1 MKFKKSS
8 LWIKALIL
16 IVVVYAAVT
25 LVSLQSQITA
35 KREEAEALSKD
46 VTSVTQENQ
55 RLQEDI
61 DLIGTDEG
69 VEDIA
74 RSKLGMGYSDEII
87 FQDASK

>member
-25 LVSLQSQITA
+25 LDTLQSQITA

>member
-35 KREEAEALSKD
+35 KREEAETLSKD